1 MDCIELE
8 ILRSICYYDFY
19 NIITNIFKH
28 NFNIDN
34 IPQFKIVNGYY
45 EKVRQIIIRW
55 IFILV
60 MKRTNKDDPVFI
72 TQKSKDLEHQI
83 KVDINTFFQYSNP
96 NSVNLN
102 NFSNGLI
109 KIIYSSFKK
118 YRNILRSTKIYKDNA
133 VINNNSTLIYS
144 SKSVEAVFNDSYVM
158 VNNDKIILKYYSN
171 PIYLTNKYNINI
183 VFAAY
188 FRYKYLYADNQTLAY
203 DYKTD
208 VNSGIECFSTPF
220 NHYHEKFCSA
230 FPDLESHLGSEGE
243 FFNLMKRAIL
253 GKYNFPINRLHVNPP
268 FDETYDLRIS
278 ELTLKLL
285 DTKKKYIISL
295 IYPNWTHFKAVDIL
309 LESEY
314 FIKSQIYKKGELYFS
329 NYFTGKKVAPCDI
342 IIIYL
347 QN

>member
-19 NIITNIFKH
+19 NIITDELKRS
-28 NFNIDN
+28 FNIDN
-34 IPQFKIVNGYY
+34 NSQFKIINGYY

-55 IFILV
+55 VFILI
-60 MKRTNKDDPVFI
+60 MKRTDKDDPVFI

-83 KVDINTFFQYSNP
+83 KIDTNTFFQYNNP
-96 NSVNLN
+96 NNVNLN
-102 NFSNGLI
+102 DFSNILI
-109 KIIYSSFKK
+109 KIVYTSFKK
-118 YRNILRSTKIYKDNA
+118 YRNILRSTKIYKDNI
-133 VINNNSTLIYS
+133 VTIDNNTLVYS

-158 VNNDKIILKYYSN
+158 IDNNKIILKYYSN
-171 PIYLTNKYNINI
+171 PVYLTDKYNINI
-183 VFAAY
+183 VFAIY

-208 VNSGIECFSTPF
+208 ISSGIECFSTPF
-220 NHYHEKFCSA
+220 NHYHENFCSA
-230 FPDLESHLGSEGE
+230 YPDLETHLGSCGE
-243 FFNLMKRAIL
+243 FFDLMKKAIL
-253 GKYNFPINRLHVNPP
+253 GKYNFPVNRLHINPP

-285 DTKKKYIISL
+285 DTKKKHVISL
-295 IYPNWTHFKAVDIL
+295 ILPRWLHFKAVDIL
-309 LESEY
+309 LDSKY
-314 FIKSQIYKKGELYFS
+314 FIKSDMFKKGELYFS
-329 NYFTGKKVAPCDI
+329 NFFTGKKVAPCPI